1 MPNVPYMLYARHN
14 EAYLSLSRNYR
25 ALSPFVKEALWLCLR
40 DLQIAKNGIE
50 GEWTVTGFA
59 RVCWT
64 TDAAT
69 SFGQSYP
76 METYPE
82 PRVTSAE
89 RMNGGVFITFDDRKC
104 ALLLRVST
112 APCVSAS

>member
-1 MPNVPYMLYARHN
+1 
-14 EAYLSLSRNYR
+14 
-25 ALSPFVKEALWLCLR
+25 
-40 DLQIAKNGIE
+40 
-50 GEWTVTGFA
+50 
-59 RVCWT
+59 
-64 TDAAT
+64 
-69 SFGQSYP
+69 